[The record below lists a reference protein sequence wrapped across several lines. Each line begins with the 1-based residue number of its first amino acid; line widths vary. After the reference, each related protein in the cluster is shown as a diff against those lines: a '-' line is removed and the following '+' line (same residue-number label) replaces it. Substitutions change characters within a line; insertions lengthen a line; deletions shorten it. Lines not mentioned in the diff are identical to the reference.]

1 MLGTAREAVKR
12 DPYPG
17 RRDRAEPLANP
28 TRPQEEWVMEH
39 IRIETRVE
47 APVEHVWAFYIDT
60 SRWPDWMP
68 RAQCSNFSG
77 PYDQVGT
84 TYLSTMKTMGYEWK
98 LTYTVLEVEPLKL
111 IHEHTDDQ
119 GQQDNYLR
127 FEPEGDATR
136 LIVESDYEMPGHIP
150 GALKSLMTK
159 TFFDR
164 QMRHML
170 GDFKAMAEATVPVP
184 A

>member
-1 MLGTAREAVKR
+1 
-12 DPYPG
+12 
-17 RRDRAEPLANP
+17 
-28 TRPQEEWVMEH
+28 
-39 IRIETRVE
+39 
-47 APVEHVWAFYIDT
+47 
-60 SRWPDWMP
+60 MP
-68 RAQCSNFSG
+68 RGKFSDFSG
-77 PYDQVGT
+77 PVDQVGT
-84 TYLSTMKTMGYEWK
+84 TYRSTMKTMGYEWN
-98 LTYTVLEVEPLKL
+98 LIFAVLEVEPLKL

-119 GQQDNYLR
+119 GQQDNYVRL
-127 FEPEGDATR
+127 EPDGDATR

-150 GALKSLMTK
+150 GPLKSLMTK